1 MCVQRAINVGLSEQ
15 TLDGE
20 QDGPDVIQGRPLV
33 FQDVQTDV
41 TLGVHIGMVAG
52 CEELHRGR
60 VVRVAT
66 GELQGQ
72 FIPQVFIYCA
82 SGSMDGPHPFEE
94 VVGFREG
101 RNSFIARHLG
111 RKQHMLGWKSS
122 LLGGQS
128 VNPFLLTSHSDPK

>member
-1 MCVQRAINVGLSEQ
+1 MCVQRAINAGLSEQ

-20 QDGPDVIQGRPLV
+20 QDGPDVIQGRLLV

-52 CEELHRGR
+52 CEELHWGR
-60 VVRVAT
+60 VVGVAT

-72 FIPQVFIYCA
+72 FILQVFICCV

-94 VVGFREG
+94 VVQFREG
-101 RNSFIARHLG
+101 RNSFIAIHHESP
-111 RKQHMLGWKSS
+111 Q
-122 LLGGQS
+122 LL
-128 VNPFLLTSHSDPK
+128 L